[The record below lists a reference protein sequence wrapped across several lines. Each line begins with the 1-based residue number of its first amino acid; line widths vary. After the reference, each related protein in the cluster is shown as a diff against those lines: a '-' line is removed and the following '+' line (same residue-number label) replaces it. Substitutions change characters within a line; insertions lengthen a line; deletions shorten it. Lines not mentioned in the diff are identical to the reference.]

1 MLRRAPRG
9 PQQSSS
15 IAAYGERTV
24 RTYHLFPV
32 PITSSRRQY
41 SAYREE
47 ASQRRVRSKSQRTI
61 VTRHGTEVSAR
72 RNRSLGELLRSFAGS
87 VGRDRSKVLAA
98 LACATVGSVLELL
111 PPAATKIAIDNVF
124 GGAPLPEALR
134 RWLPVRDAML
144 DDPSSLLAL
153 LALAIVALSLVAV
166 VLSVTGR
173 LLATRSVKS
182 VQNRMRRRVLGHAMK
197 LPLSRI
203 HHIRAGGMV
212 TALREDAAGVG
223 DLVFSMLYNP
233 WRAVIQLLGSLAV
246 LGATDWRLLLGALL
260 VLPVVVLSH
269 RTWIG
274 RIRPIYR
281 DIKQTRE
288 SIDAHAAEVFGGMR
302 IVRGF
307 DRTRSEAIRA
317 ARSSH
322 LMSRQ
327 EMFVWWWSRGIDL
340 AWALFIPCAS
350 AALLWY
356 GGTQVLRGTLTAG
369 DLVLFL
375 TYVMMLLLPI
385 QMLASSATAFQTN
398 LAGLDRLLD
407 LLAEQPDMPDRP
419 HAIRVAKQSIVGRVE
434 IRDVSYRYPQ
444 TERAVLERISL
455 RVEPGTTV
463 ALVGPSGS
471 GKTTLCNLVARFFD
485 PTEGSVLVDG
495 TDLRDIQI
503 RSWHRML
510 GIVEQ
515 DVFLFDGTVEDN
527 VRYGARE
534 ASAAEVREAI
544 ERANAAEFIDEMPSG
559 LQTRIGE
566 RGVRVSGGQ
575 RQRLAIARAL
585 LADPKIL
592 ILDEATSSL
601 DSESERLIQS
611 ALAQLLRDR
620 TTFVIAHR
628 LSTIQHADQIVV
640 LEGGI
645 ITASGTHQQLME
657 SSDRYRQM
665 VLLQT
670 APPAAPKALG
680 TPAAI
685 PPRGASH
692 LPSSVPS
699 SSVAP

>member
-1 MLRRAPRG
+1 MAFL
-9 PQQSSS
+9 
-15 IAAYGERTV
+15 
-24 RTYHLFPV
+24 
-32 PITSSRRQY
+32 SSRKQY
-41 SAYREE
+41 GAYREE
-47 ASQRRVRSKSQRTI
+47 ASKRLAQSRSQRTI
-61 VTRHGTEVSAR
+61 VTRHGSEVSAR
-72 RNRSLGELLRSFAGS
+72 RNRSLGELLRSFAGT
-87 VGRDRSKVLAA
+87 VGRDRRKILIA
-98 LACATVGSVLELL
+98 LACATVGSILELL

-134 RWLPVRDAML
+134 RWLPVGDAVL
-144 DDPSSLLAL
+144 ADPHSLLAL
-153 LALAIVALSLVAV
+153 LAVTIV
-166 VLSVTGR
+166 VLSVIAVILSITGR

-182 VQNRMRRRVLGHAMK
+182 VQTRMRRRVLGHAMK

-233 WRAVIQLLGSLAV
+233 WRAVIQLIGSLAV
-246 LGATDWRLLLGALL
+246 LGATDWRLLLGALI

-288 SIDAHAAEVFGGMR
+288 SIDAHAAEVFSGMR
-302 IVRGF
+302 VVRGF
-307 DRTRSEAIRA
+307 DRTRSEATRA

-327 EMFVWWWSRGIDL
+327 EMYVWWWSRGIDL

-407 LLAEQPDMPDRP
+407 LLAEQPDMPDRSG
-419 HAIRVAKQSIVGRVE
+419 AIRLAKPAIIGHVE
-434 IRDVSYRYPQ
+434 LRAVSYRYPQ
-444 TERAVLERISL
+444 TERPVLDRISL
-455 RVEPGTTV
+455 VAPPGKTV

-485 PTEGSVLVDG
+485 PTEGSVLIDG
-495 TDLRDIQI
+495 TDLRDIQL
-503 RSWHRML
+503 RSWHRVL

-527 VRYGARE
+527 IRYGTRE
-534 ASAAEVREAI
+534 ASAAALRDAI
-544 ERANAAEFIDEMPSG
+544 ERANAADFIDAMPKG
-559 LQTRIGE
+559 LHTRIGE
-566 RGVRVSGGQ
+566 RGVRLSGGQ

-628 LSTIQHADQIVV
+628 LSTIQHADQIIV
-640 LEGGI
+640 LEGGS
-645 ITASGTHQQLME
+645 ITASGTHHHLME
-657 SSDRYRQM
+657 HSDRYRQM

-670 APPAAPKALG
+670 APPVAPKAIG

-685 PPRGASH
+685 PQRGQSH
-692 LPSSVPS
+692 PPKSVPS
-699 SSVAP
+699 SSAAQ

>member
-1 MLRRAPRG
+1 M
-9 PQQSSS
+9 
-15 IAAYGERTV
+15 T
-24 RTYHLFPV
+24 TYHFDRVAFL
-32 PITSSRRQY
+32 SSRRQY
-41 SAYREE
+41 GAYREE
-47 ASQRRVRSKSQRTI
+47 ASERRARSKSQRTV
-61 VTRHGTEVSAR
+61 VTRHGSEVSAR
-72 RNRSLGELLRSFAGS
+72 RNRSLGELLRSFAGT
-87 VGRDRSKVLAA
+87 VGRDRRKVIAA

-134 RWLPVRDAML
+134 RWLPVSDAAL
-144 DDPSSLLAL
+144 TDPHSLLAM
-153 LALAIVALSLVAV
+153 LAITIVALSVVAV
-166 VLSVTGR
+166 ILSITGR
-173 LLATRSVKS
+173 LLATRTVKS
-182 VQNRMRRRVLGHAMK
+182 VQNRMRRRVLGHAMT

-223 DLVFSMLYNP
+223 DLIFSMLYNP
-233 WRAVIQLLGSLAV
+233 WRAVIQLIGSLAV
-246 LGATDWRLLLGALL
+246 LGATDWRLLLGALI

-302 IVRGF
+302 VVRGF
-307 DRTRSEAIRA
+307 DRTRSEAARA

-419 HAIRVAKQSIVGRVE
+419 DAIRLAKHSIEGHVE
-434 IRDVSYRYPQ
+434 LRGVSYRYPQ
-444 TERAVLERISL
+444 TERPVLDRITL
-455 RVEPGTTV
+455 QALPGKTV

-485 PTEGSVLVDG
+485 PTAGSVLIDG
-495 TDLRDIQI
+495 TDLRDIRV
-503 RSWHRML
+503 RSWHRVL

-515 DVFLFDGTVEDN
+515 DVFLFDGSVEDN
-527 VRYGARE
+527 IRYGTRE
-534 ASAAEVREAI
+534 ASAAALREAM
-544 ERANAAEFIDEMPSG
+544 ERANAADFIDAMPSG

-566 RGVRVSGGQ
+566 RGVRLSGGQ

-611 ALAQLLRDR
+611 ALAQLLRNR

-640 LEGGI
+640 LEGGS
-645 ITASGTHQQLME
+645 ITASGTHQHLME
-657 SSDRYRQM
+657 ASDRYRQM

-670 APPAAPKALG
+670 APPTAPKAIG
-680 TPAAI
+680 TPATT
-685 PPRGASH
+685 PPRGQAS
-692 LPSSVPS
+692 PPMSVPS
-699 SSVAP
+699 SSAAP

>member
-1 MLRRAPRG
+1 VAFL
-9 PQQSSS
+9 
-15 IAAYGERTV
+15 
-24 RTYHLFPV
+24 
-32 PITSSRRQY
+32 SSRRQY
-41 SAYREE
+41 GAYREE
-47 ASQRRVRSKSQRTI
+47 ASERRARSKSQRTV
-61 VTRHGTEVSAR
+61 VTRHGSEVSAR
-72 RNRSLGELLRSFAGS
+72 RNRSLGELLRSFAGT
-87 VGRDRSKVLAA
+87 VGRDRRKVIAA

-134 RWLPVRDAML
+134 RWLPVNDAAL
-144 DDPSSLLAL
+144 TDPHSLLAL
-153 LALAIVALSLVAV
+153 LAITIVALSVVAV
-166 VLSVTGR
+166 ILSITGR
-173 LLATRSVKS
+173 LLATRTVKS
-182 VQNRMRRRVLGHAMK
+182 VQNRMRRRVLGHAMT

-223 DLVFSMLYNP
+223 DLIFSMLYNP
-233 WRAVIQLLGSLAV
+233 WRAVIQLIGSLAV
-246 LGATDWRLLLGALL
+246 LGATDWRLLLGALI

-302 IVRGF
+302 VVRGF
-307 DRTRSEAIRA
+307 DRTRSEAARA

-356 GGTQVLRGTLTAG
+356 GGTQVLSGTLTAG

-419 HAIRVAKQSIVGRVE
+419 DAIRLAKHSIEGHVE
-434 IRDVSYRYPQ
+434 LRGVSYRYPQ
-444 TERAVLERISL
+444 TERPVLDRITL
-455 RVEPGTTV
+455 QALPGKTV

-485 PTEGSVLVDG
+485 PTAGSVLIDG
-495 TDLRDIQI
+495 TDLRDIRL
-503 RSWHRML
+503 RSWHRVL

-515 DVFLFDGTVEDN
+515 DVFLFDGSVEDN
-527 VRYGARE
+527 IRYGTRE
-534 ASAAEVREAI
+534 ASAAALREAM
-544 ERANAAEFIDEMPSG
+544 ERANAADFIDAMPSG

-566 RGVRVSGGQ
+566 RGVRLSGGQ

-611 ALAQLLRDR
+611 ALAQLLRNR

-640 LEGGI
+640 LEDGS
-645 ITASGTHQQLME
+645 ITASGTHQHLME
-657 SSDRYRQM
+657 ASDRYRQM

-670 APPAAPKALG
+670 APPTAPKAIG
-680 TPAAI
+680 TPATT
-685 PPRGASH
+685 PPRGQAS
-692 LPSSVPS
+692 PPMSVPS
-699 SSVAP
+699 SSAAP

>member
-1 MLRRAPRG
+1 VAFL
-9 PQQSSS
+9 
-15 IAAYGERTV
+15 
-24 RTYHLFPV
+24 
-32 PITSSRRQY
+32 SSRRQY
-41 SAYREE
+41 GAYREE
-47 ASQRRVRSKSQRTI
+47 ASERRARSKSQRTV
-61 VTRHGTEVSAR
+61 VTRHGSEVSAR
-72 RNRSLGELLRSFAGS
+72 RNRSLGELLRSFAGT
-87 VGRDRSKVLAA
+87 VGRDRRKVIAA

-134 RWLPVRDAML
+134 RWLPVSDAAL
-144 DDPSSLLAL
+144 TDPHSLLAL
-153 LALAIVALSLVAV
+153 LAITIVALSVVAV
-166 VLSVTGR
+166 ILSITGR
-173 LLATRSVKS
+173 LLATRTVKS
-182 VQNRMRRRVLGHAMK
+182 VQNRMRRRVLGHAMT

-223 DLVFSMLYNP
+223 DLIFSMLYNP
-233 WRAVIQLLGSLAV
+233 WRAVIQLIGSLAV
-246 LGATDWRLLLGALL
+246 LGATDWRLLLGALI

-302 IVRGF
+302 VVRGF
-307 DRTRSEAIRA
+307 DRTRSEAARA

-356 GGTQVLRGTLTAG
+356 GGTQVLSGTLTAG

-419 HAIRVAKQSIVGRVE
+419 DAIRLAKHSIEGHVE
-434 IRDVSYRYPQ
+434 LRGVSYRYPQ
-444 TERAVLERISL
+444 TERPVLDRITL
-455 RVEPGTTV
+455 QALPGKTV

-485 PTEGSVLVDG
+485 PTAGSVLIDG
-495 TDLRDIQI
+495 TDLRDIRL
-503 RSWHRML
+503 RSWHRVL

-515 DVFLFDGTVEDN
+515 DVFLFDGSVEDN
-527 VRYGARE
+527 IRYGTRE
-534 ASAAEVREAI
+534 ASAAALREAM
-544 ERANAAEFIDEMPSG
+544 ERANAADFIDAMPSG

-566 RGVRVSGGQ
+566 RGVRLSGGQ

-611 ALAQLLRDR
+611 ALAQLLRNR

-640 LEGGI
+640 LEGGS
-645 ITASGTHQQLME
+645 ITASGTHQHLME
-657 SSDRYRQM
+657 ASDRYRQM

-670 APPAAPKALG
+670 APPTAPKAIG
-680 TPAAI
+680 TPATT
-685 PPRGASH
+685 PPRGQAS
-692 LPSSVPS
+692 PPMSVPS
-699 SSVAP
+699 SSAAP

>member
-1 MLRRAPRG
+1 M
-9 PQQSSS
+9 
-15 IAAYGERTV
+15 T
-24 RTYHLFPV
+24 TYHSDRVAFL
-32 PITSSRRQY
+32 SSRRQY
-41 SAYREE
+41 GAYREE
-47 ASQRRVRSKSQRTI
+47 ASERRARSKSQRTV
-61 VTRHGTEVSAR
+61 VTRHGSEVSAR
-72 RNRSLGELLRSFAGS
+72 RNRSLGELLRSFAGT
-87 VGRDRSKVLAA
+87 VGRDRRKVIAA

-134 RWLPVRDAML
+134 RWLPVSDAAL
-144 DDPSSLLAL
+144 TDPHSLLAL
-153 LALAIVALSLVAV
+153 LAITIVALSVVAV
-166 VLSVTGR
+166 ILSITGR
-173 LLATRSVKS
+173 LLATRTVKS
-182 VQNRMRRRVLGHAMK
+182 VQNRMRRRVLGHAMT

-223 DLVFSMLYNP
+223 DLIFSMLYNP
-233 WRAVIQLLGSLAV
+233 WRAVIQLIGSLAV
-246 LGATDWRLLLGALL
+246 LGATDWRLLLGALI

-302 IVRGF
+302 VVRGF
-307 DRTRSEAIRA
+307 DRTRSEAARA

-419 HAIRVAKQSIVGRVE
+419 DAIRLAKHSIEGHVE
-434 IRDVSYRYPQ
+434 LRGVSYRYPQ
-444 TERAVLERISL
+444 TERPVLDRITL
-455 RVEPGTTV
+455 QALPGKTV

-485 PTEGSVLVDG
+485 PTAGSVLIDG
-495 TDLRDIQI
+495 TDLRDIRL
-503 RSWHRML
+503 RSWHRVL

-515 DVFLFDGTVEDN
+515 DVFLFDGSVEDN
-527 VRYGARE
+527 IRYGTRE
-534 ASAAEVREAI
+534 ASAAALREAI
-544 ERANAAEFIDEMPSG
+544 ERANAADFIDAMPSG

-566 RGVRVSGGQ
+566 RGVRLSGGQ

-611 ALAQLLRDR
+611 ALAQLLRNR

-640 LEGGI
+640 LEGGS
-645 ITASGTHQQLME
+645 ITASGTHQHLME
-657 SSDRYRQM
+657 ASDRYRQM

-670 APPAAPKALG
+670 APPTAPKAIG
-680 TPAAI
+680 TPATT
-685 PPRGASH
+685 PPRGQAS
-692 LPSSVPS
+692 PPMSVPS
-699 SSVAP
+699 SSAAP

>member
-1 MLRRAPRG
+1 VL
-9 PQQSSS
+9 
-15 IAAYGERTV
+15 IA
-24 RTYHLFPV
+24 L
-32 PITSSRRQY
+32 SC
-41 SAYREE
+41 
-47 ASQRRVRSKSQRTI
+47 AS
-61 VTRHGTEVSAR
+61 
-72 RNRSLGELLRSFAGS
+72 F
-87 VGRDRSKVLAA
+87 
-98 LACATVGSVLELL
+98 GSVLELL

-124 GGAPLPEALR
+124 GGAPLPEVLR
-134 RWLPVRDAML
+134 RWLPVSDATL
-144 DDPSSLLAL
+144 SDPHTLLAL
-153 LALAIVALSLVAV
+153 LAATIVG
-166 VLSVTGR
+166 LSVLAVILSITGR
-173 LLATRSVKS
+173 LLATRAVKS
-182 VQNRMRRRVLGHAMK
+182 VQNRIRRRVLGHAMK

-203 HHIRAGGMV
+203 HNIRAGGMV
-212 TALREDAAGVG
+212 TAMREDAAGVG

-233 WRAVIQLLGSLAV
+233 CRAVIQLIGSLAV

-302 IVRGF
+302 VVRGF
-307 DRTRSEAIRA
+307 DRTRSEAARA

-322 LMSRQ
+322 LMARQ

-340 AWALFIPCAS
+340 AWALFIPFAS

-356 GGTQVLRGTLTAG
+356 GGTQVLSGTLTAG

-375 TYVMMLLLPI
+375 TYVVMLLLPI

-407 LLAEQPDMPDRP
+407 LLSESPDMPDRP
-419 HAIRVAKQSIVGRVE
+419 GAVRLVKSAIEGHVE
-434 IRDVSYRYPQ
+434 IRRVSYKYPQ
-444 TERAVLERISL
+444 TDRAVLNQVTL
-455 RVEPGTTV
+455 LAPPGTTV

-485 PTEGSVLVDG
+485 PTEGAVLVDG
-495 TDLRDIQI
+495 TDLRDIQL
-503 RSWHRML
+503 RSWHRIL

-527 VRYGARE
+527 IRYGTRE
-534 ASAAEVREAI
+534 ASDSAVCEAI
-544 ERANAAEFIDEMPSG
+544 ERANAADFIAAMPSG
-559 LQTRIGE
+559 MRTRIGE
-566 RGVRVSGGQ
+566 RGVRLSGGQ

-611 ALAQLLRDR
+611 ALAELLRDR

-640 LEGGI
+640 LEGGSVC
-645 ITASGTHQQLME
+645 ASGTHQRLLE
-657 SSDRYRQM
+657 TSERYRTM

-670 APPAAPKALG
+670 APPATPKVIGA
-680 TPAAI
+680 PAATPQRGSAH
-685 PPRGASH
+685 PPMSA
-692 LPSSVPS
+692 PSNSA
-699 SSVAP
+699 AP

>member
-1 MLRRAPRG
+1 
-9 PQQSSS
+9 
-15 IAAYGERTV
+15 
-24 RTYHLFPV
+24 
-32 PITSSRRQY
+32 
-41 SAYREE
+41 
-47 ASQRRVRSKSQRTI
+47 
-61 VTRHGTEVSAR
+61 VTRHGSEVSAR
-72 RNRSLGELLRSFAGS
+72 RNRSLGELLRSFAGT
-87 VGRDRSKVLAA
+87 VGRDRRKVIAA

-134 RWLPVRDAML
+134 RWLPVSDTAL
-144 DDPSSLLAL
+144 TDPHSLLAL
-153 LALAIVALSLVAV
+153 LAVTIVALSVVAV
-166 VLSVTGR
+166 LLSITGR
-173 LLATRSVKS
+173 LLATRTVKS

-223 DLVFSMLYNP
+223 DLIFSMLYNP
-233 WRAVIQLLGSLAV
+233 WRAVIQLIGSLAV
-246 LGATDWRLLLGALL
+246 LGATDWRLLLGALI

-302 IVRGF
+302 VVRGF
-307 DRTRSEAIRA
+307 DRTRSEAARA

-419 HAIRVAKQSIVGRVE
+419 GAIRLLKPTIQGHVE
-434 IRDVSYRYPQ
+434 LRGVSYRYPQ
-444 TERAVLERISL
+444 TERPVLDHITL
-455 RVEPGTTV
+455 QALPGKTV

-485 PTEGSVLVDG
+485 PTAGSVLIDG
-495 TDLRDIQI
+495 TDLRDIQL
-503 RSWHRML
+503 RSWHRVL

-527 VRYGARE
+527 IRYGTRE
-534 ASAAEVREAI
+534 ASATAVRAAM
-544 ERANAAEFIDEMPSG
+544 ERANAADFIDAMPNG

-566 RGVRVSGGQ
+566 RGVRLSGGQ

-640 LEGGI
+640 LEGGSI
-645 ITASGTHQQLME
+645 SASGTHQHLME
-657 SSDRYRQM
+657 ISDRYRQM

-670 APPAAPKALG
+670 APPTAPKAIG
-680 TPAAI
+680 TPATT
-685 PPRGASH
+685 PQRGQAH
-692 LPSSVPS
+692 HPKSVPS
-699 SSVAP
+699 SSAAP

>member
-1 MLRRAPRG
+1 V
-9 PQQSSS
+9 
-15 IAAYGERTV
+15 T
-24 RTYHLFPV
+24 TYHFDRVAFL
-32 PITSSRRQY
+32 SSRRQY
-41 SAYREE
+41 GAYREE
-47 ASQRRVRSKSQRTI
+47 ASERRARSKSQRTV
-61 VTRHGTEVSAR
+61 VTRHGSEVSAR
-72 RNRSLGELLRSFAGS
+72 RNRSLGELLRSFAGT
-87 VGRDRSKVLAA
+87 VGRDRRKVIAA

-134 RWLPVRDAML
+134 RWLPVSDAAL
-144 DDPSSLLAL
+144 TDPHSLLAL
-153 LALAIVALSLVAV
+153 LAITIVALSVVAV
-166 VLSVTGR
+166 ILSITGR
-173 LLATRSVKS
+173 LLATRTVKS
-182 VQNRMRRRVLGHAMK
+182 VQNRMRRRVLGHAMT

-223 DLVFSMLYNP
+223 DLIFSMLYNP
-233 WRAVIQLLGSLAV
+233 WRAVIQLIGSLAV
-246 LGATDWRLLLGALL
+246 LGATDWRLLLGALI

-302 IVRGF
+302 VVRGF
-307 DRTRSEAIRA
+307 DRTRSEAARA

-419 HAIRVAKQSIVGRVE
+419 DAIRLAKHSIEGHVE
-434 IRDVSYRYPQ
+434 LRGVSYRYPQ
-444 TERAVLERISL
+444 TERPVLDRITL
-455 RVEPGTTV
+455 QALPGKTV

-485 PTEGSVLVDG
+485 PTAGSVLIDG
-495 TDLRDIQI
+495 TDLRDIRV
-503 RSWHRML
+503 RSWHRVL

-515 DVFLFDGTVEDN
+515 DVFLFDGSVEDN
-527 VRYGARE
+527 IRYGTRE
-534 ASAAEVREAI
+534 ASAAALREAM
-544 ERANAAEFIDEMPSG
+544 ERANAADFIDAMPSG

-566 RGVRVSGGQ
+566 RGVRLSGGQ

-611 ALAQLLRDR
+611 ALAQLLRNR

-640 LEGGI
+640 LEGGS
-645 ITASGTHQQLME
+645 ITASGTHQHLME
-657 SSDRYRQM
+657 ASDRYRQM

-670 APPAAPKALG
+670 APPTAPKAIG
-680 TPAAI
+680 TPATT
-685 PPRGASH
+685 PPRGQAS
-692 LPSSVPS
+692 PPMSVPS
-699 SSVAP
+699 SSAAP

>member
-1 MLRRAPRG
+1 V
-9 PQQSSS
+9 
-15 IAAYGERTV
+15 T
-24 RTYHLFPV
+24 TYHFDRVAFL
-32 PITSSRRQY
+32 SSRRQY
-41 SAYREE
+41 GAYREE
-47 ASQRRVRSKSQRTI
+47 ASERRARSKSQRTV
-61 VTRHGTEVSAR
+61 VTRHGSEVSAR
-72 RNRSLGELLRSFAGS
+72 RNRSLGELLRSFAGT
-87 VGRDRSKVLAA
+87 VGRDRRKVIAA

-134 RWLPVRDAML
+134 RWLPVSDAAL
-144 DDPSSLLAL
+144 TDPHSLLAL
-153 LALAIVALSLVAV
+153 LAITIVALSVVAV
-166 VLSVTGR
+166 ILSITGR
-173 LLATRSVKS
+173 LLATRTVKS
-182 VQNRMRRRVLGHAMK
+182 VQNRMRRRVLGHAMT

-223 DLVFSMLYNP
+223 DLIFSMLYNP
-233 WRAVIQLLGSLAV
+233 WRAVIQLIGSLAV
-246 LGATDWRLLLGALL
+246 LGATDWRLLLGALI

-302 IVRGF
+302 VVRGF
-307 DRTRSEAIRA
+307 DRTRSEAARA

-419 HAIRVAKQSIVGRVE
+419 DAIRLAKHSIEGHVE
-434 IRDVSYRYPQ
+434 LRGVSYRYPQ
-444 TERAVLERISL
+444 TERPVLDRITL
-455 RVEPGTTV
+455 QALPGKTV

-485 PTEGSVLVDG
+485 PTAGSVLIDG
-495 TDLRDIQI
+495 TDLRDIRV
-503 RSWHRML
+503 RSWHRVL

-515 DVFLFDGTVEDN
+515 DVFLFDGSVEDN
-527 VRYGARE
+527 IRYGTRE
-534 ASAAEVREAI
+534 ASAAALREAI
-544 ERANAAEFIDEMPSG
+544 ERANAADFIDAMPSG

-566 RGVRVSGGQ
+566 RGVRLSGGQ

-611 ALAQLLRDR
+611 ALAQLLRNR

-640 LEGGI
+640 LEGGS
-645 ITASGTHQQLME
+645 ITASGTHQHLME
-657 SSDRYRQM
+657 ASDRYRQM

-670 APPAAPKALG
+670 APPTAPKAIG
-680 TPAAI
+680 TPATT
-685 PPRGASH
+685 PPRGQAS
-692 LPSSVPS
+692 PPMSVPS
-699 SSVAP
+699 SSAAP